1 MRNVSSSPGP
11 QHLGRFKY
19 LGRVDNLSAPTRCL
33 LALISPGST
42 LLFVPSGSV
51 TLKGSNSELTDK
63 PSEDEKETVMG
74 ILVVAFGAAI
84 VSVVFGGALGF
95 LLGFLGGAVS
105 ATGLVIIL
113 RGER

>member
-1 MRNVSSSPGP
+1 M
-11 QHLGRFKY
+11 
-19 LGRVDNLSAPTRCL
+19 
-33 LALISPGST
+33 
-42 LLFVPSGSV
+42 
-51 TLKGSNSELTDK
+51 TDK

-74 ILVVAFGAAI
+74 VVVVAFGVAI

-95 LLGFLGGAVS
+95 LLGSLGGAVS